1 MSHHHLTPSERVEIY
16 KLFTQENCSRGE
28 IACRLGRDKGTISRE
43 LRRNATEEG
52 LYLPDTAQKKAEER
66 RQNAKEK
73 FQKVS
78 EETVE
83 EIRQGLQ
90 QYHSPE
96 QIVGRRKREE
106 KETVSHETIY
116 QMIYHDYN
124 GLASCSKYLR
134 RERPKRRLRQASPS
148 KRGRIP
154 NRVGI
159 ENRPPIA
166 DLKVEIGHWESDT
179 MIGGHHAGVLVTHVD
194 KASKF
199 LVANLAKNKT
209 AKAINAVTIEEFSYL
224 PSSHHKTLTFDNGKE
239 FSGHEELA
247 QKLGVSCYFANPYH
261 SWERGLNEHTNG
273 MLRQFFPKGT
283 NFKILSPDAV
293 KKAVDLLNDR
303 PRKSLDYRTPSEV
316 FYSQRSETVA
326 FQT

>member
-1 MSHHHLTPSERVEIY
+1 MSHHHLTSSERLEIY
-16 KLFTQENCSRGE
+16 RLFTEEKCSRPA
-28 IACRLGRDKGTISRE
+28 IARRLGRDPSTIYRE
-43 LRRNATEEG
+43 LNRNVTEEG

-73 FQKVS
+73 FQKTS
-78 EETVE
+78 EETLE

-96 QIVGRRKREE
+96 QIVGRRKREG
-106 KETVSHETIY
+106 KETVSHETVY
-116 QMIYHDYN
+116 QMIYQNHG
-124 GLASCSKYLR
+124 GLGSCSKYLR
-134 RERPKRRLRQASPS
+134 RSRLKRRLRQASPS

-209 AKAINAVTIEEFSYL
+209 AKAINTVTIEEFSRL
-224 PSSHHKTLTFDNGKE
+224 PESHHKTLTFDNGKE

-247 QKLGVSCYFANPYH
+247 KKLGISCYFANPYH

-283 NFKILSPDAV
+283 NFKTLSPAAV
-293 KKAVDLLNDR
+293 KKAVDLLNNR
-303 PRKSLDYRTPSEV
+303 PRKSLDYRTPFEV
-316 FYSQRSETVA
+316 FYNQGSETFA
-326 FQT
+326 FQA